1 VHVTHVVGVSNSEE
15 LSTLMVKE
23 FDVTILGVSQVLDG
37 MSSLERG
44 ITTSLVLKV
53 VEVSKVLK
61 LNNVEFHKLNWA
73 SIWVEGSW
81 SSNKVSTVLGVIKL
95 MISCDMH
102 VTHVVSVSNSD
113 KLSSLMVKEFDI
125 AVLGVGEVLDG
136 VSSLEGSISSGLI
149 LKVVEVSE
157 ILEVNN
163 VKFHKLGWGS
173 IWVEGSWHNLSVSVV
188 GEVLEF
194 VET

>member
-1 VHVTHVVGVSNSEE
+1 VHVTHVVGVSTSDE